1 MISVVIAAYNTEK
14 YIAKCLESLKKQTYT
29 DFEAIVV
36 VDGATDKTAD
46 ICGEF
51 SKQDSRFITV
61 RRKNGGLAA
70 ARNTG
75 LERCTAEYVAFVD
88 SDDYVSPDYL
98 EILVNAIKA
107 NDCDISACGY
117 ILKDESGKEKHRTKR
132 QNELM
137 DSETFLN
144 NMLIPVNRSYGAFV
158 WNKLYKNEIIK
169 KYKIRFPDKKR
180 YLFED
185 HYFNYEYMKYAKSGC
200 YSSACAYY
208 YITRENIG
216 IIRGI
221 AENGRAL
228 EKWTCYADVFDLII
242 EDSYKGFNEFKKQ
255 IKMMKVWHSSTA
267 VRVLAHYG
275 RGNTPECKKMRKYIK
290 ENMSA
295 YLKASYIGTKKKIGM
310 LLTYFAPKLAFGL
323 WSSL

>member
-29 DFEAIVV
+29 EFEAIVV
-36 VDGATDKTAD
+36 VDGATDETLG
-46 ICGEF
+46 ICEEF

-61 RRKNGGLAA
+61 YRKNGGLSA

-75 LERCTAEYVAFVD
+75 LEKCNAEYVAFVD
-88 SDDYVSPDYL
+88 SDDYVSPNYL
-98 EILVNAIKA
+98 EVLVNAIKM

-117 ILKDESGKEKHRTKR
+117 ILEDEKGHEKYHTERK
-132 QNELM
+132 NELM
-137 DSETFLN
+137 DNKVFLN
-144 NMLIPVNRSYGAFV
+144 NMLIPINRSYGAFV

-169 KYKIRFPDKKR
+169 KYNIRFPDEKR

-185 HYFNYEYMKYAKSGC
+185 HYFNYEYMKYAKNGC
-200 YSSACAYY
+200 YTSSCTYY
-208 YITRENIG
+208 YIARENTG

-221 AENGRAL
+221 TENSKAA
-228 EKWTCYADVFDLII
+228 EKWFHYTDVFDLII
-242 EDSYKGFNEFKKQ
+242 DDYYKGFDEFKKQ

-275 RGNTPECKKMRKYIK
+275 ESNTPEYRNMRRYIK
-290 ENMSA
+290 ENMIE
-295 YLKASYIGTKKKIGM
+295 YLNTPYIGIKKKIGM
-310 LLTYFAPKLAFGL
+310 LITYFAPKLAFGL
-323 WSSL
+323 WTL